1 MQQDRHRFAGLFLH
15 DGQLLL
21 AALNVLDIGPAH
33 AANVAAPL
41 VGIEQKRKGKLQ
53 MLARALV
60 ERALDGERPS
70 LARLGLVSPLA
81 LAHLIDQPAELVFL
95 RQALAGEFPE
105 HREDQRL
112 VVTARVPVL
121 FLDLVAGL
129 LFDLWRSCW
138 CCGFARIA

>member
-15 DGQLLL
+15 DGQPLL

-41 VGIEQKRKGKLQ
+41 AGIEQKRKGKLQ

-60 ERALDGERPS
+60 ERALDGEQPS

-81 LAHLIDQPAELVFL
+81 LAHRNDQPAELAFL
-95 RQALAGEFPE
+95 RQALAGEFQSTE
-105 HREDQRL
+105 
-112 VVTARVPVL
+112 
-121 FLDLVAGL
+121 
-129 LFDLWRSCW
+129 
-138 CCGFARIA
+138 RISAW